1 MYASFTSKTGG
12 TQIICAIIYFYS
24 LTSNLTH
31 LVETYR
37 LVVITISLIGTDI
50 AVSESD
56 PVDAT
61 SATTIRLPVT
71 GSDENVWFTSYND
84 SKLFNGKKD
93 WNVTGEVEQSSKSYF
108 LFSLVSTVCY
118 NPTHL

>member
-1 MYASFTSKTGG
+1 M
-12 TQIICAIIYFYS
+12 
-24 LTSNLTH
+24 
-31 LVETYR
+31 ETYR